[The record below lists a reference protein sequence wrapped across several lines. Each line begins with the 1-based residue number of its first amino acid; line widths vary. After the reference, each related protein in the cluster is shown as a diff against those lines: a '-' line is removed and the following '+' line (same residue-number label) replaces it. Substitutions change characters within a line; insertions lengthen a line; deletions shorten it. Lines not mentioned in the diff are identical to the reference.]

1 MSRIEDILDYALWN
15 DLANRTNRLIFAWT
29 QKKAAF
35 HQEMPPFK
43 IILHVTAR
51 TGQSLPLSLSPKG
64 LLPDHSLQISAVS
77 LLLTT
82 VSLLLKRG
90 KMKKKGSTSDFAR
103 QRDRELYESFK
114 QVLATS
120 RGVALRD
127 MFGMAAARP
136 ASRFWV
142 SEERAAAVIGAMMR
156 DGVEPATAGMFAGRR
171 AMYEELFSRVIAKMT
186 ADPSLCMT
194 HAVGEAVCEPAP
206 CFYLT
211 DKSAKVIIYRIRQ
224 RAAAE
229 RLMKS
234 LTLDP
239 VQL

>member
-1 MSRIEDILDYALWN
+1 
-15 DLANRTNRLIFAWT
+15 
-29 QKKAAF
+29 
-35 HQEMPPFK
+35 MPPFK

>member
-15 DLANRTNRLIFAWT
+15 DLANRTNRLIFDRT
-29 QKKAAF
+29 QKKAVF

-211 DKSAKVIIYRIRQ
+211 DKSAKVIIYRIRR

-229 RLMKS
+229 RLMNS
-234 LTLDP
+234 LTLDSVP
-239 VQL
+239 S

>member
-15 DLANRTNRLIFAWT
+15 DLANRTNRLIFART

-211 DKSAKVIIYRIRQ
+211 DKSVKVIIYRIR
-224 RAAAE
+224 RRVAAE
-229 RLMKS
+229 RLMNS
-234 LTLDP
+234 LTLDSVP
-239 VQL
+239 S

>member
-1 MSRIEDILDYALWN
+1 
-15 DLANRTNRLIFAWT
+15 
-29 QKKAAF
+29 
-35 HQEMPPFK
+35 
-43 IILHVTAR
+43 
-51 TGQSLPLSLSPKG
+51 
-64 LLPDHSLQISAVS
+64 
-77 LLLTT
+77 
-82 VSLLLKRG
+82 
-90 KMKKKGSTSDFAR
+90 MKKKGSTSDFAR

>member
-15 DLANRTNRLIFAWT
+15 DLANRTNRLIFART

-211 DKSAKVIIYRIRQ
+211 DKSAKVIIYRIR
-224 RAAAE
+224 RRVAAE
-229 RLMKS
+229 RLMNS
-234 LTLDP
+234 LTLDSVP
-239 VQL
+239 S